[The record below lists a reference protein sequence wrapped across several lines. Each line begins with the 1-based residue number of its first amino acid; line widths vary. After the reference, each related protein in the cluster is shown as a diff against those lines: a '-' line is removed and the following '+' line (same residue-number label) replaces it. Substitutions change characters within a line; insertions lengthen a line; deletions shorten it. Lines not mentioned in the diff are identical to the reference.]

1 MVTRKDYGMS
11 EQQQSFHVGDM
22 GSNPIGDASTYVVSP
37 ETPTPQQPQKSKR
50 PAFSV
55 ERRALKE
62 ARLRCGSPGNKD
74 FADYGGRG
82 IRVCAEWLGASGFP
96 AFLAHIGPKPSPEHT
111 LDRIDNARGYE
122 PGNVRWSTR
131 TEQANNRRSSKLV
144 TWRGE
149 TLTAAEWSRRIGCR
163 RQDVANQVNRGRPLE
178 RLKPLAKVDDLATS
192 GVERS

>member
-1 MVTRKDYGMS
+1 MS

-22 GSNPIGDASTYVVSP
+22 GSNPIGDASSYADSP
-37 ETPTPQQPQKSKR
+37 ESPTPVQPQKLER
-50 PAFSV
+50 PAFES

-62 ARLRCGSPGNKD
+62 ARLRCGSPINKD
-74 FADYGGRG
+74 YADYGGRG
-82 IRVCAEWLGASGFP
+82 IRVCDEWLGQTGFA
-96 AFLAHIGPKPSPEHT
+96 AFLAHIGPKPTPAHT

-178 RLKPLAKVDDLATS
+178 RLVKPVAKVQP
-192 GVERS
+192 